1 MAYDYEDLYRD
12 TPDALGAPN
21 ADIAAFFDGRAGPLR
36 VLDIGCGQGR
46 DALPVARQGH
56 HVHGVDLSPSG
67 VRDMVQVAR
76 AEGLDVTGQV
86 ADLAGYTPDGT
97 YDVLLIDRT
106 LHMLAAAPRHAVLAR
121 LLTHLRADGWLL
133 LVDEKSNM
141 AGLRAV
147 MHANSADWSVIRE
160 KAGLLFAQRRT

>member
-21 ADIAAFFDGRAGPLR
+21 TDISAFFDGRAAPLR

-46 DALPVARQGH
+46 DALPIARLGH
-56 HVHGVDLSPSG
+56 SVQGVDLSPSG
-67 VRDMVQVAR
+67 VRDLVQAAE
-76 AEGLDVTGQV
+76 AEGLAVTGQV
-86 ADLAGYTPDGT
+86 ADLADYSPDGT
-97 YDVLLIDRT
+97 FDVLLIDRT
-106 LHMLAAAPRHAVLAR
+106 LHMLDFQPRHAVLTR

-133 LVDEKSNM
+133 LVDKKSNM

-147 MHANSADWSVIRE
+147 MHADAADWSVIRE
-160 KAGLLFAQRRT
+160 RAGLLFAQRRT